1 MVHKIAIVPY
11 ADVNSLYITQLV
23 NVLVTVEALT
33 ISPKY
38 EQLLNSTTNYTW
50 MSFLNIFIFEN
61 VTKV

>member
-11 ADVNSLYITQLV
+11 ADVNSLYITLLV